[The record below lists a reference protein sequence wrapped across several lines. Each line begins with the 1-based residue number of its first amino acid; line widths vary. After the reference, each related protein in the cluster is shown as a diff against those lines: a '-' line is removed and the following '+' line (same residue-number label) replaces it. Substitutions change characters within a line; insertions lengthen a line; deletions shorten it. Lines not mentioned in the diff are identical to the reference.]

1 MTNAQKEAPKYMDES
16 HKDALKKSYAA
27 ISQAMRAAKA
37 KDSELFEQY
46 KSELVDIRAVAKER
60 IGVTLTNDQCIAYVM
75 HWFLTQ
81 RDGCLKP
88 TIKK

>member
-1 MTNAQKEAPKYMDES
+1 MLAELCAPYKEEGS
-16 HKDALKKSYAA
+16 HENALKKSYAA
-27 ISQAMRAAKA
+27 ISQATRAAKA

-75 HWFLTQ
+75 HWFLAQ
-81 RDGCLKP
+81 VKE
-88 TIKK
+88 